1 MNRDKDA
8 EIKMELTLSISE
20 HGAEP
25 KTNNHIFFHS
35 LSQVL
40 FRIEE
45 IPVHVHHTK
54 IIMYYNKDVKI

>member
-1 MNRDKDA
+1 MNKDKDA

-20 HGAEP
+20 HGAEL

-45 IPVHVHHTK
+45 IPVHVNLK
-54 IIMYYNKDVKI
+54 